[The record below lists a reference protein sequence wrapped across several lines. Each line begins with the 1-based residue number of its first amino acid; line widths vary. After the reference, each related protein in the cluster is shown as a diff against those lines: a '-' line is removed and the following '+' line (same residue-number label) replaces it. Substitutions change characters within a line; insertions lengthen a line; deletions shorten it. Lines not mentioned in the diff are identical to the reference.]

1 MMLRPLQVKVVRID
15 ELIEHEEI
23 DPVHLEE
30 LRAEIVSDGYLKKS
44 LAVDYKTM
52 VILDGHHRYNILK
65 GLGCS
70 KVPVSFFDY
79 DSPLIL
85 VEPGPLGLSVSKD
98 VVREAGLKRRKLPPK
113 SSYHVVL
120 TDSGKIHLSEFELDV
135 YAPLETLK

>member
-15 ELIEHEEI
+15 ALIEHEEI
-23 DPVHLEE
+23 DPTHLER
-30 LRAEIVSDGYLKKS
+30 LKAEILRDGYLKKS

-65 GLGCS
+65 MLGYT
-70 KVPVSFFDY
+70 KVPVSLFDY
-79 DSPLIL
+79 DSPLIV
-85 VEPGPLGLSVSKD
+85 VEPGSSGLPVSKD

-113 SSYHVVL
+113 STYHMVV
-120 TDSGKIHLSEFELDV
+120 TDSGKVHLSEFELDV

>member
-1 MMLRPLQVKVVRID
+1 MTLRPLQVKVVRID

-30 LRAEIVSDGYLKKS
+30 LKAEILSDGYLRKS

-79 DSPLIL
+79 DSPLIA

-98 VVREAGLKRRKLPPK
+98 IVRKAGLKRRKLPPK
-113 SSYHVVL
+113 SSYHVVV
-120 TDSGKIHLSEFELDV
+120 TDSGKMHLSEFELDV